1 MSQEETETTAAEEK
15 TQFRFR
21 YVLVAILLLLF
32 ILSIASHNPA
42 DLAVLEGG
50 SAEPVRNLIGPLGA
64 KIARVLFY
72 LFGLAIY
79 PITAFLL
86 ICLGRSFIPVP
97 AKRKG
102 YIAALAMVVIGMT
115 LIMAM
120 FPRDMVEWTTKLG
133 IGHPGAP
140 ELALS
145 GGVLGAQFAAPA
157 FENVPAGLIR
167 RHIGTVGTMIVSMTV
182 LLTGLVLV
190 FFADWKSIL
199 LNNLDFRIRLK
210 KDCPEYDTED
220 DEEDSAYAPPP
231 PQYQQPPAPAPVPE
245 PEPYPE
251 PPRPQPVPQYAPPP
265 PQYQQPY
272 AQPYPPQYAP
282 PPPQYQQP
290 YAQPYPPQYAPPPPQ
305 YQQPAPQYAP
315 PPQYP
320 QPEAPRPQPA
330 QEMNQAPAPDPED
343 DGVPPFDVDP
353 VKDEK
358 KSPPGSFSNFEG
370 EPPEKPGYHPSNP
383 LPPPRITNAMN
394 GTSGASVA
402 TAHLARETAGLAPTP
417 DYALPPITLF
427 DMVKDNRSEDR
438 EHLNRTQERLQAT
451 LDSFGIAGRV
461 SDIVIGPRITR
472 FEVQL
477 DPGVKVQKVSSI
489 TNNLAME
496 MQAESVRVLAPIP
509 GRNAVGIEVPN
520 KISTV
525 VYIRSLMEGDEWR
538 KAKAGAS
545 NIPIILGRDVAGK
558 AVIANLAK
566 APHLLIAGSTG
577 SGKSVCMNTLIM
589 SLLSKFSPYDLRLIL
604 VDPKFVE
611 LAMYRPIP
619 HLITPVVNNAKQVPL
634 ALRWGVNEM
643 ERRYQILAAVKAKNL
658 EAFNNR
664 PHKAEPD
671 LDEHGNVI
679 PDKLP
684 LLVIIID
691 ELADIMMSEAKSEVE
706 TSICRIA
713 QKGRAAGIHLIIATQ
728 TPRKDIITGVIKANL
743 PTKIAFRVTSRID
756 SHVILDTTGAEHLL
770 GNGDMLFL
778 APGGEGMERVQ
789 GTLVSDPEI
798 QRVVDFVSAQVPQN
812 FNGEV
817 VTEPE
822 IVEGEEDEG
831 KGKKKKYRPQF
842 DDEDDSVTAAPV
854 SSGPPSEAFKT
865 MAAKYLKPG
874 DSELMQ
880 RALEI
885 IVNEKKAST
894 SYLQRRLSIGY
905 NNAAT
910 LMDQL
915 EERGVVSAPLPG
927 GQKRD
932 ILILGELIETNKI

>member
-15 TQFRFR
+15 PQFRFR

-50 SAEPVRNLIGPLGA
+50 STEPVRNLIGPLGA

-79 PITAFLL
+79 PITVFLL

-120 FPRDMVEWTTKLG
+120 FPRDMIEWTTKLG

-182 LLTGLVLV
+182 LLTGIVLV
-190 FFADWKSIL
+190 FLADWKSIL
-199 LNNLDFRIRLK
+199 LSNLDFRIRLK
-210 KDCPEYDTED
+210 KDRPEYDTEE

-231 PQYQQPPAPAPVPE
+231 PQYQQP
-245 PEPYPE
+245 E
-251 PPRPQPVPQYAPPP
+251 PPRPQMVP
-265 PQYQQPY
+265 
-272 AQPYPPQYAP
+272 
-282 PPPQYQQP
+282 
-290 YAQPYPPQYAPPPPQ
+290 
-305 YQQPAPQYAP
+305 
-315 PPQYP
+315 
-320 QPEAPRPQPA
+320 ET
-330 QEMNQAPAPDPED
+330 NQAPVPSASAPAEED
-343 DGVPPFDVDP
+343 DGVPPFDVEP

-370 EPPEKPGYHPSNP
+370 EPPEKPGYHPETP

-394 GTSGASVA
+394 GTSGASAA
-402 TAHLARETAGLAPTP
+402 TAHLVRETAGLAPTP

-477 DPGVKVQKVSSI
+477 DPGVKVEKVSSI

-520 KISTV
+520 KVSTV

-643 ERRYQILAAVKAKNL
+643 ERRYQILASVKAKNL

-743 PTKIAFRVTSRID
+743 PTKIAFRVTSGID
-756 SHVILDTTGAEHLL
+756 SRVILDTAGAERLL

-812 FNGEV
+812 FNGDV
-817 VTEPE
+817 VAEPE

-854 SSGPPSEAFKT
+854 SSGPLSEAFKT

-874 DSELMQ
+874 DGELMQ

-915 EERGVVSAPLPG
+915 EERGIVSAPLPG
-927 GQKRD
+927 GQKRE
-932 ILILGELIETNKI
+932 ILILDELIETNKI

>member
-15 TQFRFR
+15 PQFRFR

-50 SAEPVRNLIGPLGA
+50 STEPVRNLIGPLGA

-79 PITAFLL
+79 PITVFLL

-120 FPRDMVEWTTKLG
+120 FPRDMIEWTTKLG

-182 LLTGLVLV
+182 LLTGIVLV
-190 FFADWKSIL
+190 FLADWKSIL
-199 LNNLDFRIRLK
+199 LSNLDFRIRLK
-210 KDCPEYDTED
+210 KDRPEYDTEE

-231 PQYQQPPAPAPVPE
+231 PQYQQP
-245 PEPYPE
+245 E
-251 PPRPQPVPQYAPPP
+251 PPRPQMVP
-265 PQYQQPY
+265 
-272 AQPYPPQYAP
+272 
-282 PPPQYQQP
+282 
-290 YAQPYPPQYAPPPPQ
+290 
-305 YQQPAPQYAP
+305 
-315 PPQYP
+315 
-320 QPEAPRPQPA
+320 ET
-330 QEMNQAPAPDPED
+330 NQAPVPSASAPAEED
-343 DGVPPFDVDP
+343 DGVPPFDVEP

-370 EPPEKPGYHPSNP
+370 EPPEKPGYHPETP

-394 GTSGASVA
+394 GTSGASAA

-477 DPGVKVQKVSSI
+477 DPGVKVEKVSSI

-520 KISTV
+520 KVSTV

-643 ERRYQILAAVKAKNL
+643 ERRYQILASVKAKNL

-743 PTKIAFRVTSRID
+743 PTKIAFRVTSGID
-756 SHVILDTTGAEHLL
+756 SRVILDTAGAERLL

-812 FNGEV
+812 FNGDV
-817 VTEPE
+817 VAEPE

-874 DSELMQ
+874 DGELMQ

-915 EERGVVSAPLPG
+915 EERGIVSAPLPG
-927 GQKRD
+927 GQKRE
-932 ILILGELIETNKI
+932 ILILDELIETNKI

>member
-50 SAEPVRNLIGPLGA
+50 SSEPVRNLIGPLGA

-79 PITAFLL
+79 PIAAFLM
-86 ICLGRSFIPVP
+86 ICLVRSFIPVP

-102 YIAALAMVVIGMT
+102 YIAALAMAVIGMT

-120 FPRDMVEWTTKLG
+120 FPHDMNEWTAKLG
-133 IGHPGAP
+133 LGHPGTP

-145 GGVLGAQFAAPA
+145 GGVIGAQFAAPA

-167 RHIGTVGTMIVSMTV
+167 RHIGTVGTMIVSMTL
-182 LLTGLVLV
+182 LLTGIVLV
-190 FFADWKSIL
+190 FLADWKTIL

-210 KDCPEYDTED
+210 KDRPEYDTEE
-220 DEEDSAYAPPP
+220 DEEDSAYALPP
-231 PQYQQPPAPAPVPE
+231 PQHPQPPAPAPVPE
-245 PEPYPE
+245 PEL
-251 PPRPQPVPQYAPPP
+251 QPAAQYAPPP

-282 PPPQYQQP
+282 PPPQYQQS
-290 YAQPYPPQYAPPPPQ
+290 YAQPPQSVQENGHVQVPPPAVSVPS
-305 YQQPAPQYAP
+305 
-315 PPQYP
+315 
-320 QPEAPRPQPA
+320 E
-330 QEMNQAPAPDPED
+330 ED
-343 DGVPPFDVDP
+343 DGVPPFDVEP
-353 VKDEK
+353 ATDEK
-358 KSPPGSFSNFEG
+358 KSPPGTFSNFEG
-370 EPPEKPGYHPSNP
+370 EPPEKPGYHPGNP

-394 GTSGASVA
+394 GTAGASAA

-477 DPGVKVQKVSSI
+477 DPGVKVEKVSSI

-520 KISTV
+520 KVSTV

-643 ERRYQILAAVKAKNL
+643 ERRYQILASVKAKNL

-664 PHKAEPD
+664 PRKPEPD
-671 LDEHGNVI
+671 LDEHGNLI

-743 PTKIAFRVTSRID
+743 PTKIAFRVTSGID
-756 SHVILDTTGAEHLL
+756 SRVILDTVGAERLL

-817 VTEPE
+817 VAEPE

-831 KGKKKKYRPQF
+831 KAKKKKYRPQF

-854 SSGPPSEAFKT
+854 SSGPPSEAFKA

-874 DSELMQ
+874 DGELMQ

-905 NNAAT
+905 NSAAT
-910 LMDQL
+910 LIDQL

-927 GQKRD
+927 GQKRE
-932 ILILGELIETNKI
+932 ILILDQLIETNRI

>member
-50 SAEPVRNLIGPLGA
+50 SSEPVRNLIGPLGA

-79 PITAFLL
+79 PIAAFLM
-86 ICLGRSFIPVP
+86 ICLVRSFIPVP

-102 YIAALAMVVIGMT
+102 YIAALAMAVIGMT

-120 FPRDMVEWTTKLG
+120 FPHDMNEWTAKLG
-133 IGHPGAP
+133 LGHPGTP

-145 GGVLGAQFAAPA
+145 GGVIGAQFAAPA

-167 RHIGTVGTMIVSMTV
+167 RHIGTVGTMIVSMTL
-182 LLTGLVLV
+182 LLTGIVLV
-190 FFADWKSIL
+190 FLADWKTIL

-210 KDCPEYDTED
+210 KDRPEYDTEE

-231 PQYQQPPAPAPVPE
+231 PQHPQPPAPAPVPE
-245 PEPYPE
+245 PEL
-251 PPRPQPVPQYAPPP
+251 QPAAQYAPPP

-282 PPPQYQQP
+282 PPPQYQQS
-290 YAQPYPPQYAPPPPQ
+290 YAQPPQSVQENGHVQVPPPAVSVPS
-305 YQQPAPQYAP
+305 
-315 PPQYP
+315 
-320 QPEAPRPQPA
+320 E
-330 QEMNQAPAPDPED
+330 ED
-343 DGVPPFDVDP
+343 DGVPPFDVEP
-353 VKDEK
+353 ATDEK
-358 KSPPGSFSNFEG
+358 KSPPGTFSNFEG
-370 EPPEKPGYHPSNP
+370 EPPEKPGYHPGNP

-394 GTSGASVA
+394 GTAGASAA

-477 DPGVKVQKVSSI
+477 DPGVKVEKVSSI

-520 KISTV
+520 KVSTV

-643 ERRYQILAAVKAKNL
+643 ERRYQILASVKAKNL

-664 PHKAEPD
+664 PRKPEPD
-671 LDEHGNVI
+671 LDEHGNLS

-743 PTKIAFRVTSRID
+743 PTKIAFRVTSGID
-756 SHVILDTTGAEHLL
+756 SRVILDTVGAERLL

-817 VTEPE
+817 VAEPE

-831 KGKKKKYRPQF
+831 KAKKKKYRPQF

-854 SSGPPSEAFKT
+854 SSGPPSEAFKA

-874 DSELMQ
+874 DGELMQ

-905 NNAAT
+905 NSAAT
-910 LMDQL
+910 LIDQL

-927 GQKRD
+927 GQKRE
-932 ILILGELIETNKI
+932 ILILDQLIETNRI

>member
-50 SAEPVRNLIGPLGA
+50 SSEPVRNLIGPLGA

-79 PITAFLL
+79 PIAAFLM
-86 ICLGRSFIPVP
+86 ICLVRSFIPVP

-102 YIAALAMVVIGMT
+102 YIAALAMAVIGMT

-120 FPRDMVEWTTKLG
+120 FPHDMNEWTAKLG
-133 IGHPGAP
+133 LGHPGTP

-145 GGVLGAQFAAPA
+145 GGVIGAQFAAPA

-167 RHIGTVGTMIVSMTV
+167 RHIGTVGTMIVSMTL
-182 LLTGLVLV
+182 LLTGIVLV
-190 FFADWKSIL
+190 FLADWKTIL

-210 KDCPEYDTED
+210 KDRPEYDTEE

-231 PQYQQPPAPAPVPE
+231 PQHPQPPAPAPVPE
-245 PEPYPE
+245 PELQPE
-251 PPRPQPVPQYAPPP
+251 PPCPHPAAQYAPPP

-282 PPPQYQQP
+282 PPPQYQQS
-290 YAQPYPPQYAPPPPQ
+290 YAQPPQSVQENGHVQVPPPAVSVPS
-305 YQQPAPQYAP
+305 
-315 PPQYP
+315 
-320 QPEAPRPQPA
+320 E
-330 QEMNQAPAPDPED
+330 ED
-343 DGVPPFDVDP
+343 DGVPPFDVEP
-353 VKDEK
+353 ATDEK
-358 KSPPGSFSNFEG
+358 KSPPGTFSNFEG
-370 EPPEKPGYHPSNP
+370 EPPEKPGYHPGNP

-394 GTSGASVA
+394 GTAGASAA

-477 DPGVKVQKVSSI
+477 DPGVKVEKVSSI

-520 KISTV
+520 KVSTV

-643 ERRYQILAAVKAKNL
+643 ERRYQILASVKAKNL

-664 PHKAEPD
+664 PRKPEPD
-671 LDEHGNVI
+671 LDEHGNLI

-743 PTKIAFRVTSRID
+743 PTKIAFRVTSGID
-756 SHVILDTTGAEHLL
+756 SRVILDTVGAERLL

-817 VTEPE
+817 VAEPE

-831 KGKKKKYRPQF
+831 KAKKKKYRPQF

-854 SSGPPSEAFKT
+854 SSGPPSEAFKA

-874 DSELMQ
+874 DGELMQ

-905 NNAAT
+905 NSAAT
-910 LMDQL
+910 LIDQL

-927 GQKRD
+927 GQKRE
-932 ILILGELIETNKI
+932 ILILDQLIETNRI

>member
-50 SAEPVRNLIGPLGA
+50 SSEPVRNLIGPLGA

-79 PITAFLL
+79 PIAAFLM
-86 ICLGRSFIPVP
+86 ICLVRSFIPVP

-102 YIAALAMVVIGMT
+102 YIAALAMAVIGMT

-120 FPRDMVEWTTKLG
+120 FPHDMNEWTAKLG
-133 IGHPGAP
+133 LGHPGTP

-145 GGVLGAQFAAPA
+145 GGVIGAQFAAPA

-167 RHIGTVGTMIVSMTV
+167 RHIGTVGTMIVSMTL
-182 LLTGLVLV
+182 LLTGIVLV
-190 FFADWKSIL
+190 FLADWKTIL

-210 KDCPEYDTED
+210 KDRPEYDTEE

-231 PQYQQPPAPAPVPE
+231 PQHPQPPAPAPVPE
-245 PEPYPE
+245 PEL
-251 PPRPQPVPQYAPPP
+251 QPAAQYAPPP

-305 YQQPAPQYAP
+305 YQQSYAQPPQSVQENGHVQVP
-315 PPQYP
+315 PPAVSVP
-320 QPEAPRPQPA
+320 SE
-330 QEMNQAPAPDPED
+330 ED
-343 DGVPPFDVDP
+343 DGVPPFDVEP
-353 VKDEK
+353 ATDEK
-358 KSPPGSFSNFEG
+358 KSPPGTFSNFEG
-370 EPPEKPGYHPSNP
+370 EPPEKPGYHPGNP

-394 GTSGASVA
+394 GTAGASAA

-477 DPGVKVQKVSSI
+477 DPGVKVEKVSSI

-520 KISTV
+520 KVSTV

-643 ERRYQILAAVKAKNL
+643 ERRYQILASVKAKNL

-664 PHKAEPD
+664 PRKPEPD
-671 LDEHGNVI
+671 LDEHGNLI

-743 PTKIAFRVTSRID
+743 PTKIAFRVTSGID
-756 SHVILDTTGAEHLL
+756 SRVILDTVGAERLL

-817 VTEPE
+817 VAEPE

-831 KGKKKKYRPQF
+831 KTKKKKYRPQF

-854 SSGPPSEAFKT
+854 SSGPPSEAFKA

-874 DSELMQ
+874 DGELMQ

-905 NNAAT
+905 NSAAT
-910 LMDQL
+910 LIDQL

-927 GQKRD
+927 GQKRE
-932 ILILGELIETNKI
+932 ILILDQLIETNRI

>member
-50 SAEPVRNLIGPLGA
+50 SSEPVRNLIGPLGA

-79 PITAFLL
+79 PIAAFLM
-86 ICLGRSFIPVP
+86 ICLVRSFIPVP

-102 YIAALAMVVIGMT
+102 YIAALAMAVIGMT

-120 FPRDMVEWTTKLG
+120 FPHDMNEWTAKLG
-133 IGHPGAP
+133 LGHPGTP

-145 GGVLGAQFAAPA
+145 GGVIGAQFAAPA

-167 RHIGTVGTMIVSMTV
+167 RHIGTVGTMIVSMTL
-182 LLTGLVLV
+182 LLTGIVLV
-190 FFADWKSIL
+190 FLADWKTIL

-210 KDCPEYDTED
+210 KDRPEYDTEE

-231 PQYQQPPAPAPVPE
+231 PQHPLPPAPAPVPE
-245 PEPYPE
+245 PELQPE
-251 PPRPQPVPQYAPPP
+251 PPRPQPAAQYAPPP

-282 PPPQYQQP
+282 PPPQYQQS
-290 YAQPYPPQYAPPPPQ
+290 YAQPPQSVQENGHVQVPPPAVSVPS
-305 YQQPAPQYAP
+305 
-315 PPQYP
+315 
-320 QPEAPRPQPA
+320 E
-330 QEMNQAPAPDPED
+330 ED
-343 DGVPPFDVDP
+343 DGVPPFDVEP
-353 VKDEK
+353 ATDEK
-358 KSPPGSFSNFEG
+358 KSPPGTFSNFEG
-370 EPPEKPGYHPSNP
+370 EPPEKPGYHPGNP

-394 GTSGASVA
+394 GTAGASAA

-477 DPGVKVQKVSSI
+477 DPGVKVEKVSSI

-520 KISTV
+520 KVSTV

-643 ERRYQILAAVKAKNL
+643 ERRYQILASVKAKNL

-664 PHKAEPD
+664 PRKPEPD
-671 LDEHGNVI
+671 LDEHGNLI

-743 PTKIAFRVTSRID
+743 PTKIAFRVTSGID
-756 SHVILDTTGAEHLL
+756 SRVILDTVGAERLL

-817 VTEPE
+817 VAEPE

-831 KGKKKKYRPQF
+831 KAKKKKYRPQF

-854 SSGPPSEAFKT
+854 SSGPPSEAFKA

-874 DSELMQ
+874 DGELMQ

-905 NNAAT
+905 NSAAT
-910 LMDQL
+910 LIDQL

-927 GQKRD
+927 GQKRE
-932 ILILGELIETNKI
+932 ILILDQLIETNRI

>member
-50 SAEPVRNLIGPLGA
+50 SSEPVRNLIGPLGA

-79 PITAFLL
+79 PIAAFLM
-86 ICLGRSFIPVP
+86 ICLVRSFIPVP

-102 YIAALAMVVIGMT
+102 YIAALAMAVIGMT

-120 FPRDMVEWTTKLG
+120 FPHDMNEWTAKLG
-133 IGHPGAP
+133 LGHPGTP

-145 GGVLGAQFAAPA
+145 GGVIGAQFAAPA

-167 RHIGTVGTMIVSMTV
+167 RHIGTVGTMIVSMTL
-182 LLTGLVLV
+182 LLTGIVLV
-190 FFADWKSIL
+190 FLADWKTIL

-210 KDCPEYDTED
+210 KDRPEYDTEE

-231 PQYQQPPAPAPVPE
+231 PQHPQPQPPAPAPVPE
-245 PEPYPE
+245 PELQPE
-251 PPRPQPVPQYAPPP
+251 PPRPQPAAQYAPPP

-282 PPPQYQQP
+282 PPPQYQQS
-290 YAQPYPPQYAPPPPQ
+290 YAQPPQSVQENGHVQVPPPAVSVPS
-305 YQQPAPQYAP
+305 
-315 PPQYP
+315 
-320 QPEAPRPQPA
+320 E
-330 QEMNQAPAPDPED
+330 ED
-343 DGVPPFDVDP
+343 DGVPPFDVEP
-353 VKDEK
+353 ATDEK
-358 KSPPGSFSNFEG
+358 KSPPGTFSNFEG
-370 EPPEKPGYHPSNP
+370 EPPEKPGYHPGNP

-394 GTSGASVA
+394 GTAGASAA

-477 DPGVKVQKVSSI
+477 DPGVKVEKVSSI

-520 KISTV
+520 KVSTV

-643 ERRYQILAAVKAKNL
+643 ERRYQILASVKAKNL

-664 PHKAEPD
+664 PRKPEPD
-671 LDEHGNVI
+671 LDEHGNLI

-743 PTKIAFRVTSRID
+743 PTKIAFRVTSGID
-756 SHVILDTTGAEHLL
+756 SRVILDTVGAERLL

-817 VTEPE
+817 VAEPE

-831 KGKKKKYRPQF
+831 KAKKKKYRPQF

-854 SSGPPSEAFKT
+854 SSGPPSEAFNA

-874 DSELMQ
+874 DGELMQ

-905 NNAAT
+905 NSAAT
-910 LMDQL
+910 LIDQL

-927 GQKRD
+927 GQKRE
-932 ILILGELIETNKI
+932 ILILDQLIETNRI

>member
-50 SAEPVRNLIGPLGA
+50 SSEPVRNLIGPLGA

-79 PITAFLL
+79 PIAAFLM
-86 ICLGRSFIPVP
+86 ICLVRSFIPVP

-102 YIAALAMVVIGMT
+102 YIAALAMAVIGMT

-120 FPRDMVEWTTKLG
+120 FPHDMNEWTAKLG
-133 IGHPGAP
+133 LGHPGTP

-145 GGVLGAQFAAPA
+145 GGVIGAQFAAPA

-167 RHIGTVGTMIVSMTV
+167 RHIGTVGTMIVSMTL
-182 LLTGLVLV
+182 LLTGIVLV
-190 FFADWKSIL
+190 FLADWKTIL

-210 KDCPEYDTED
+210 KDRPEYDTEE

-231 PQYQQPPAPAPVPE
+231 PQHPQPPAPAPVPE
-245 PEPYPE
+245 PEL
-251 PPRPQPVPQYAPPP
+251 QPAAQYAPPP

-282 PPPQYQQP
+282 PPPQYQQS
-290 YAQPYPPQYAPPPPQ
+290 YAQPPQSVQENGHVQVPPPAVSVPS
-305 YQQPAPQYAP
+305 
-315 PPQYP
+315 
-320 QPEAPRPQPA
+320 E
-330 QEMNQAPAPDPED
+330 ED
-343 DGVPPFDVDP
+343 DGVPPFDVEP
-353 VKDEK
+353 ATDEK
-358 KSPPGSFSNFEG
+358 KSPPGTFSNFEG
-370 EPPEKPGYHPSNP
+370 EPPEKPGYHPGNP

-394 GTSGASVA
+394 GTAGASAA

-477 DPGVKVQKVSSI
+477 DPGVKVEKVSSI

-520 KISTV
+520 KVSTV

-643 ERRYQILAAVKAKNL
+643 ERRYQILASVKAKNL

-664 PHKAEPD
+664 PRKPEPD
-671 LDEHGNVI
+671 LDEHGNLI

-743 PTKIAFRVTSRID
+743 PTKIAFRVTSGID
-756 SHVILDTTGAEHLL
+756 SRVILDTVGAERLL

-817 VTEPE
+817 VAEPE

-831 KGKKKKYRPQF
+831 KTKKKKYRPQF

-854 SSGPPSEAFKT
+854 SSGPPSEAFKA

-874 DSELMQ
+874 DGELMQ

-905 NNAAT
+905 NSAAT
-910 LMDQL
+910 LIDQL

-927 GQKRD
+927 GQKRE
-932 ILILGELIETNKI
+932 ILILDQLIETNRI

>member
-15 TQFRFR
+15 PQFRFR

-50 SAEPVRNLIGPLGA
+50 STDPVRNLIGPLGA

-79 PITAFLL
+79 PITVFLL

-120 FPRDMVEWTTKLG
+120 FPRDMIEWTTKLG

-182 LLTGLVLV
+182 LLTGIVLV
-190 FFADWKSIL
+190 FLADWKSIL
-199 LNNLDFRIRLK
+199 LSNLDFRIRLK
-210 KDCPEYDTED
+210 KDRPEYDTEE

-231 PQYQQPPAPAPVPE
+231 PQYPQ
-245 PEPYPE
+245 PE
-251 PPRPQPVPQYAPPP
+251 PPRPQMVP
-265 PQYQQPY
+265 
-272 AQPYPPQYAP
+272 
-282 PPPQYQQP
+282 
-290 YAQPYPPQYAPPPPQ
+290 
-305 YQQPAPQYAP
+305 
-315 PPQYP
+315 
-320 QPEAPRPQPA
+320 ET
-330 QEMNQAPAPDPED
+330 NQAPVPSASAPAEED
-343 DGVPPFDVDP
+343 DGVPPFDVEP

-370 EPPEKPGYHPSNP
+370 EPPEKPGYHPETP

-394 GTSGASVA
+394 GTSGASAA

-477 DPGVKVQKVSSI
+477 DPGVKVEKVSSI

-520 KISTV
+520 KVSTV

-643 ERRYQILAAVKAKNL
+643 ERRYQILASVKAKNL

-743 PTKIAFRVTSRID
+743 PTKIAFRVTSGID
-756 SHVILDTTGAEHLL
+756 SRVILDTAGAERLL

-812 FNGEV
+812 FNGDV
-817 VTEPE
+817 VAEPE

-874 DSELMQ
+874 DGELMQ

-915 EERGVVSAPLPG
+915 EERGIVSAPLPG
-927 GQKRD
+927 GQKRE
-932 ILILGELIETNKI
+932 ILILDELIETNKI

>member
-50 SAEPVRNLIGPLGA
+50 SSEPVRNLIGPLGA

-79 PITAFLL
+79 PIAAFLM
-86 ICLGRSFIPVP
+86 ICLVRSFIPVP

-102 YIAALAMVVIGMT
+102 YIAALAMAVIGMT

-120 FPRDMVEWTTKLG
+120 FPHDMNEWTAKLG
-133 IGHPGAP
+133 LGHPGTP

-145 GGVLGAQFAAPA
+145 GGVIGAQFAAPA

-167 RHIGTVGTMIVSMTV
+167 RHIGTVGTMIVSMTL
-182 LLTGLVLV
+182 LLTGIVLV
-190 FFADWKSIL
+190 FLADWKTIL

-210 KDCPEYDTED
+210 KDRPEYDTEE

-231 PQYQQPPAPAPVPE
+231 PQHPQPPAPAPVPE
-245 PEPYPE
+245 PEL
-251 PPRPQPVPQYAPPP
+251 QPAAQYAPPP

-305 YQQPAPQYAP
+305 YLQSYAQPPQSVQENGHVQVP
-315 PPQYP
+315 PPAVSVP
-320 QPEAPRPQPA
+320 SE
-330 QEMNQAPAPDPED
+330 ED
-343 DGVPPFDVDP
+343 DGVPPFDVEP
-353 VKDEK
+353 ATDEK
-358 KSPPGSFSNFEG
+358 KSPPGTFSNFEG
-370 EPPEKPGYHPSNP
+370 EPPEKPGYHPGNP

-394 GTSGASVA
+394 GTAGASAA

-438 EHLNRTQERLQAT
+438 EHMNRTQERLQAT

-477 DPGVKVQKVSSI
+477 DPGVKVEKVSSI

-520 KISTV
+520 KVSTV

-643 ERRYQILAAVKAKNL
+643 ERRYQILASVKAKNL

-664 PHKAEPD
+664 PRKPEPD
-671 LDEHGNVI
+671 LDEHGNLI

-743 PTKIAFRVTSRID
+743 PTKIAFRVTSGID
-756 SHVILDTTGAEHLL
+756 SRVILDTVGAERLL

-817 VTEPE
+817 VAEPE

-831 KGKKKKYRPQF
+831 KAKKKKYRPQF

-874 DSELMQ
+874 DGELMQ

-905 NNAAT
+905 NSAAT
-910 LMDQL
+910 LIDQL

-927 GQKRD
+927 GQKRE
-932 ILILGELIETNKI
+932 ILILDQLIETNRI

>member
-50 SAEPVRNLIGPLGA
+50 SSEPVRNLIGPLGA

-79 PITAFLL
+79 PIAAFLM
-86 ICLGRSFIPVP
+86 ICLVRSFIPVP

-102 YIAALAMVVIGMT
+102 YIAALAMAVIGMT

-120 FPRDMVEWTTKLG
+120 FPHDMNEWTAKLG
-133 IGHPGAP
+133 LGHPGTP

-145 GGVLGAQFAAPA
+145 GGVIGAQFAAPA

-167 RHIGTVGTMIVSMTV
+167 RHIGTVGTMIVSMTL
-182 LLTGLVLV
+182 LLTGIVLV
-190 FFADWKSIL
+190 FLADWKTIL

-210 KDCPEYDTED
+210 KDRPEYDTEE

-231 PQYQQPPAPAPVPE
+231 PQHPQPPAPAPVPE
-245 PEPYPE
+245 PELQPE
-251 PPRPQPVPQYAPPP
+251 PPRPQPAAQYAPPP

-272 AQPYPPQYAP
+272 AQPEPPQYAP
-282 PPPQYQQP
+282 PPPQYQQS
-290 YAQPYPPQYAPPPPQ
+290 YAQPPQSVQENGHVQVPPPAVSVPS
-305 YQQPAPQYAP
+305 
-315 PPQYP
+315 
-320 QPEAPRPQPA
+320 E
-330 QEMNQAPAPDPED
+330 ED
-343 DGVPPFDVDP
+343 DGVPPFDVEP
-353 VKDEK
+353 ATDEK
-358 KSPPGSFSNFEG
+358 KSPPGTFSNFEG
-370 EPPEKPGYHPSNP
+370 EPPEKPGYHPGNP

-394 GTSGASVA
+394 GTAGASAA

-477 DPGVKVQKVSSI
+477 DPGVKVEKVSSI

-520 KISTV
+520 KVSTV

-643 ERRYQILAAVKAKNL
+643 ERRYQILASVKAKNL

-664 PHKAEPD
+664 PRKPEPD
-671 LDEHGNVI
+671 LDEHGNLI

-743 PTKIAFRVTSRID
+743 PTKIAFRVTSGID
-756 SHVILDTTGAEHLL
+756 SRVILDTVGAERLL

-817 VTEPE
+817 VAEPE

-831 KGKKKKYRPQF
+831 KAKKKKYRPQF

-854 SSGPPSEAFKT
+854 SSGPPSEAFKA

-874 DSELMQ
+874 DGELMQ

-905 NNAAT
+905 NSAAT
-910 LMDQL
+910 LIDQL

-927 GQKRD
+927 GQKRE
-932 ILILGELIETNKI
+932 ILILDQLIETNRI

>member
-15 TQFRFR
+15 PQFRFR

-50 SAEPVRNLIGPLGA
+50 STEPVRNLIGPLGA

-79 PITAFLL
+79 PITVFLL

-120 FPRDMVEWTTKLG
+120 FPRDMIEWTTKLG

-182 LLTGLVLV
+182 LLTGIVLV
-190 FFADWKSIL
+190 FLADWKSIL
-199 LNNLDFRIRLK
+199 LSNLDFRIRLK
-210 KDCPEYDTED
+210 KDRPEYDTEE

-231 PQYQQPPAPAPVPE
+231 PQYQQP
-245 PEPYPE
+245 E
-251 PPRPQPVPQYAPPP
+251 PPRPQMVP
-265 PQYQQPY
+265 
-272 AQPYPPQYAP
+272 
-282 PPPQYQQP
+282 
-290 YAQPYPPQYAPPPPQ
+290 
-305 YQQPAPQYAP
+305 
-315 PPQYP
+315 
-320 QPEAPRPQPA
+320 ET
-330 QEMNQAPAPDPED
+330 NQAPVPSASAPAEED
-343 DGVPPFDVDP
+343 DGVPPFDVEP
-353 VKDEK
+353 VKNEK

-370 EPPEKPGYHPSNP
+370 EPPEKPGYHPETP

-394 GTSGASVA
+394 GTSGASAA

-477 DPGVKVQKVSSI
+477 DPGVKVEKVSSI

-520 KISTV
+520 KVSTV

-643 ERRYQILAAVKAKNL
+643 ERRYQILASVKAKNL

-743 PTKIAFRVTSRID
+743 PTKIAFRVTSGID
-756 SHVILDTTGAEHLL
+756 SRVILDTAGAERLL

-812 FNGEV
+812 FNGDV
-817 VTEPE
+817 VAEPE

-874 DSELMQ
+874 DGELMQ

-915 EERGVVSAPLPG
+915 EERGIVSAPLPG
-927 GQKRD
+927 GQKRE
-932 ILILGELIETNKI
+932 ILILDELIETNKI

>member
-50 SAEPVRNLIGPLGA
+50 SSEPVRNLIGPLGA

-79 PITAFLL
+79 PIAAFLM
-86 ICLGRSFIPVP
+86 ICLVRSFIPVP

-102 YIAALAMVVIGMT
+102 YIAALAMAVIGMT

-120 FPRDMVEWTTKLG
+120 FPHDMNEWTAKLG
-133 IGHPGAP
+133 LGHPGTP

-145 GGVLGAQFAAPA
+145 GGVIGAQFAAPA

-167 RHIGTVGTMIVSMTV
+167 RHIGTVGTMIVSMTL
-182 LLTGLVLV
+182 LLTGIVLV
-190 FFADWKSIL
+190 FLADWKTIL

-210 KDCPEYDTED
+210 KDRPEYDTEE

-231 PQYQQPPAPAPVPE
+231 PQHPQPPAPAPAPE
-245 PEPYPE
+245 PELQPE
-251 PPRPQPVPQYAPPP
+251 PPRPQPAAQYAPPP

-282 PPPQYQQP
+282 PPPQYQQS
-290 YAQPYPPQYAPPPPQ
+290 YAQPPQSVQENGHVQVPPPAVSVPS
-305 YQQPAPQYAP
+305 
-315 PPQYP
+315 
-320 QPEAPRPQPA
+320 E
-330 QEMNQAPAPDPED
+330 ED
-343 DGVPPFDVDP
+343 DGVPPFDVEP
-353 VKDEK
+353 ATDEK
-358 KSPPGSFSNFEG
+358 KSPPGTFSNFEG
-370 EPPEKPGYHPSNP
+370 EPPEKPGYHPGNP

-394 GTSGASVA
+394 GTAGASAA

-477 DPGVKVQKVSSI
+477 DPGVKVEKVSSI

-520 KISTV
+520 KVSTV

-643 ERRYQILAAVKAKNL
+643 ERRYQILASVKAKNL

-664 PHKAEPD
+664 PRKPEPD
-671 LDEHGNVI
+671 LDEHGNLI

-743 PTKIAFRVTSRID
+743 PTKIAFRVTSGID
-756 SHVILDTTGAEHLL
+756 SRVILDTVGAERLL

-817 VTEPE
+817 VAEPE

-831 KGKKKKYRPQF
+831 KAKKKKYRPQF

-854 SSGPPSEAFKT
+854 SSGPPSEAFKA

-874 DSELMQ
+874 DGELMQ

-905 NNAAT
+905 NSAAT
-910 LMDQL
+910 LIDQL

-927 GQKRD
+927 GQKRE
-932 ILILGELIETNKI
+932 ILILDQLIETNRI

>member
-50 SAEPVRNLIGPLGA
+50 SSEPVRNLIGPLGA

-79 PITAFLL
+79 PIAAFLM
-86 ICLGRSFIPVP
+86 ICLVRSFIPVP

-102 YIAALAMVVIGMT
+102 YIAALAMAVIGMT

-120 FPRDMVEWTTKLG
+120 FPHDMNEWTAKLG
-133 IGHPGAP
+133 LGHPGTP

-145 GGVLGAQFAAPA
+145 GGVIGAQFAAPA

-167 RHIGTVGTMIVSMTV
+167 RHIGTVGTMIVSMTL
-182 LLTGLVLV
+182 LLTGIVLV
-190 FFADWKSIL
+190 FLADWKTIL

-210 KDCPEYDTED
+210 KDRPEYDTEE
-220 DEEDSAYAPPP
+220 DEEDSA
-231 PQYQQPPAPAPVPE
+231 
-245 PEPYPE
+245 
-251 PPRPQPVPQYAPPP
+251 YAPPP

-290 YAQPYPPQYAPPPPQ
+290 YAQPPQSVQENGHVQVPPPAVSVPS
-305 YQQPAPQYAP
+305 
-315 PPQYP
+315 
-320 QPEAPRPQPA
+320 E
-330 QEMNQAPAPDPED
+330 ED
-343 DGVPPFDVDP
+343 DGLPPFDVEP
-353 VKDEK
+353 ATDEK
-358 KSPPGSFSNFEG
+358 KSPPGTFSNFEG
-370 EPPEKPGYHPSNP
+370 EPPEKPGYHPGNP

-394 GTSGASVA
+394 GTAGASAA

-477 DPGVKVQKVSSI
+477 DPGVKVEKVSSI

-520 KISTV
+520 KVSTV

-643 ERRYQILAAVKAKNL
+643 ERRYQILASVKAKNL

-664 PHKAEPD
+664 PRKPEPD
-671 LDEHGNVI
+671 LDEHGNLI

-743 PTKIAFRVTSRID
+743 PTKIAFRVTSGID
-756 SHVILDTTGAEHLL
+756 SRVILDTVGAERLL

-817 VTEPE
+817 VAEPE

-831 KGKKKKYRPQF
+831 KAKKKKYRPQF

-854 SSGPPSEAFKT
+854 SSGPPSEAFKA

-874 DSELMQ
+874 DGELMQ

-905 NNAAT
+905 NSAAT
-910 LMDQL
+910 LIDQL

-927 GQKRD
+927 GQKRE
-932 ILILGELIETNKI
+932 ILILDQLIETNRI

>member
-50 SAEPVRNLIGPLGA
+50 SSEPVRNLIGPLGA

-79 PITAFLL
+79 PIAAFLM
-86 ICLGRSFIPVP
+86 ICLVRSFIPVP

-102 YIAALAMVVIGMT
+102 YIAALAMAVIGMT

-120 FPRDMVEWTTKLG
+120 FPHDMNEWTAKLG
-133 IGHPGAP
+133 LGHPGTP

-145 GGVLGAQFAAPA
+145 GGVIGAQFAAPA

-167 RHIGTVGTMIVSMTV
+167 RHIGTVGTMIVSMTL
-182 LLTGLVLV
+182 LLTGIVLV
-190 FFADWKSIL
+190 FLADWKTIL

-210 KDCPEYDTED
+210 KDRPEYDTEE

-231 PQYQQPPAPAPVPE
+231 PQHPQPPAPAPVPE
-245 PEPYPE
+245 PELQPE
-251 PPRPQPVPQYAPPP
+251 PPRPQPAAQYAPPP

-272 AQPYPPQYAP
+272 AQLYPPQYAP
-282 PPPQYQQP
+282 PPPQYQQS
-290 YAQPYPPQYAPPPPQ
+290 YAQPPQSVQENGHVQVPPPAVSVPS
-305 YQQPAPQYAP
+305 
-315 PPQYP
+315 
-320 QPEAPRPQPA
+320 E
-330 QEMNQAPAPDPED
+330 ED
-343 DGVPPFDVDP
+343 DGVPPFDVEP
-353 VKDEK
+353 ATDEK
-358 KSPPGSFSNFEG
+358 KSPPGTFSNFEG
-370 EPPEKPGYHPSNP
+370 EPPEKPGYHPGNP

-394 GTSGASVA
+394 GTAGASAA

-477 DPGVKVQKVSSI
+477 DPGVKVEKVSSI

-520 KISTV
+520 KVSTV

-643 ERRYQILAAVKAKNL
+643 ERRYQILASVKAKNL

-664 PHKAEPD
+664 PRKPEPD
-671 LDEHGNVI
+671 LDEHGNLI

-743 PTKIAFRVTSRID
+743 PTKIAFRVTSGID
-756 SHVILDTTGAEHLL
+756 SRVILDTVGAERLL

-817 VTEPE
+817 VAEPE

-831 KGKKKKYRPQF
+831 KTKKKKYRPQF

-854 SSGPPSEAFKT
+854 SSGPPSEAFKA

-874 DSELMQ
+874 DGELMQ

-905 NNAAT
+905 NSAAT
-910 LMDQL
+910 LIDQL

-927 GQKRD
+927 GQKRE
-932 ILILGELIETNKI
+932 ILILDQLIETNRI

>member
-50 SAEPVRNLIGPLGA
+50 SSEPVRNLIGPLGA

-79 PITAFLL
+79 PIAAFLM
-86 ICLGRSFIPVP
+86 ICLVRSFIPVP

-102 YIAALAMVVIGMT
+102 YIAALAMAVIGMT

-120 FPRDMVEWTTKLG
+120 FPHDMNEWTAKLG
-133 IGHPGAP
+133 LGHPGTP

-145 GGVLGAQFAAPA
+145 GGVIGAQFAAPA

-167 RHIGTVGTMIVSMTV
+167 RHIGTVGTMIVSMTL
-182 LLTGLVLV
+182 LLTGIVLV
-190 FFADWKSIL
+190 FLADWKTIL

-210 KDCPEYDTED
+210 KDRPEYDTEE

-231 PQYQQPPAPAPVPE
+231 PQHPQPPAPAPLPE
-245 PEPYPE
+245 PELQPE
-251 PPRPQPVPQYAPPP
+251 PPRPQPAAQYAPPP

-282 PPPQYQQP
+282 PPPQYQQS
-290 YAQPYPPQYAPPPPQ
+290 YAQPPQSVQENGHVQVPPPAVSVPS
-305 YQQPAPQYAP
+305 
-315 PPQYP
+315 
-320 QPEAPRPQPA
+320 E
-330 QEMNQAPAPDPED
+330 ED
-343 DGVPPFDVDP
+343 DGVPPFDVEP
-353 VKDEK
+353 ATDEK
-358 KSPPGSFSNFEG
+358 KSPPGTFSNFEG
-370 EPPEKPGYHPSNP
+370 EPPEKPGYHPGNP

-394 GTSGASVA
+394 GTAGASAA

-477 DPGVKVQKVSSI
+477 DPGVKVEKVSSI

-520 KISTV
+520 KVSTV

-643 ERRYQILAAVKAKNL
+643 ERRYQILASVKAKNL

-664 PHKAEPD
+664 PRKPEPD
-671 LDEHGNVI
+671 LDEHGNLI

-743 PTKIAFRVTSRID
+743 PTKIAFRVTSGID
-756 SHVILDTTGAEHLL
+756 SRVILDTVGAERLL

-817 VTEPE
+817 VAEPE

-831 KGKKKKYRPQF
+831 KAKKKKYRPQF

-854 SSGPPSEAFKT
+854 SSGPPSEAFKA

-874 DSELMQ
+874 DGELMQ

-905 NNAAT
+905 NSAAT
-910 LMDQL
+910 LIDQL

-927 GQKRD
+927 GQKRE
-932 ILILGELIETNKI
+932 ILILDQLIETNRI

>member
-50 SAEPVRNLIGPLGA
+50 SSEPVRNLIGPLGA

-79 PITAFLL
+79 PIAAFLM
-86 ICLGRSFIPVP
+86 ICLVRSFIPVP

-102 YIAALAMVVIGMT
+102 YIAALAMAVIGMT

-120 FPRDMVEWTTKLG
+120 FPHDMNEWTAKLG
-133 IGHPGAP
+133 LGHPGTP

-145 GGVLGAQFAAPA
+145 GGVIGAQFAAPA

-167 RHIGTVGTMIVSMTV
+167 RHIGTVGTMIVSMTL
-182 LLTGLVLV
+182 LLTGIVLV
-190 FFADWKSIL
+190 FLADWKTIL

-210 KDCPEYDTED
+210 KDRPEYDTEE

-231 PQYQQPPAPAPVPE
+231 PQHPLPPAPAPVPE
-245 PEPYPE
+245 PEL
-251 PPRPQPVPQYAPPP
+251 QPAAQYAPPP

-282 PPPQYQQP
+282 PPPQYLQS
-290 YAQPYPPQYAPPPPQ
+290 YAQPPQSVQENGHVQVPPPAVSVPS
-305 YQQPAPQYAP
+305 
-315 PPQYP
+315 
-320 QPEAPRPQPA
+320 E
-330 QEMNQAPAPDPED
+330 ED
-343 DGVPPFDVDP
+343 DGVPPFDVEP
-353 VKDEK
+353 ATDEK
-358 KSPPGSFSNFEG
+358 KSPPGTFSNFEG
-370 EPPEKPGYHPSNP
+370 EPPEKPGYHPGNP

-394 GTSGASVA
+394 GTAGASAA

-477 DPGVKVQKVSSI
+477 DPGVKVEKVSSI

-520 KISTV
+520 KVSTV

-643 ERRYQILAAVKAKNL
+643 ERRYQILASVKAKNL

-664 PHKAEPD
+664 PRKPEPD
-671 LDEHGNVI
+671 LDEHGNLI

-743 PTKIAFRVTSRID
+743 PTKIAFRVTSGID
-756 SHVILDTTGAEHLL
+756 SRVILDTVGAERLL

-817 VTEPE
+817 VAEPE

-831 KGKKKKYRPQF
+831 KTKKKKYRPQF

-854 SSGPPSEAFKT
+854 SSGPPSEAFKA

-874 DSELMQ
+874 DGELMQ

-905 NNAAT
+905 NSAAT
-910 LMDQL
+910 LIDQL

-927 GQKRD
+927 GQKRE
-932 ILILGELIETNKI
+932 ILILDQLIETNRI

>member
-50 SAEPVRNLIGPLGA
+50 SSEPVRNLIGPLGA

-79 PITAFLL
+79 PIAAFLM
-86 ICLGRSFIPVP
+86 ICLVRSFIPVP

-102 YIAALAMVVIGMT
+102 YIAALAMAVIGMT

-120 FPRDMVEWTTKLG
+120 FPHDMNEWTAKLG
-133 IGHPGAP
+133 LGHPGTP

-145 GGVLGAQFAAPA
+145 GGVIGAQFAAPA

-167 RHIGTVGTMIVSMTV
+167 RHIGTVGTMIVSMTL
-182 LLTGLVLV
+182 LLTGIVLV
-190 FFADWKSIL
+190 FLADWKTIL

-210 KDCPEYDTED
+210 KDRPEYDTEE

-231 PQYQQPPAPAPVPE
+231 PQHPQPPAPAPVPE
-245 PEPYPE
+245 PEL
-251 PPRPQPVPQYAPPP
+251 QPAAQYAPPP

-282 PPPQYQQP
+282 PPPQYQQS
-290 YAQPYPPQYAPPPPQ
+290 YAQPPQSVQENGHVQVPPPAVSVPS
-305 YQQPAPQYAP
+305 
-315 PPQYP
+315 
-320 QPEAPRPQPA
+320 E
-330 QEMNQAPAPDPED
+330 ED
-343 DGVPPFDVDP
+343 DGVPPFDVEP
-353 VKDEK
+353 ATDEK
-358 KSPPGSFSNFEG
+358 KSPPGTFSNFEG
-370 EPPEKPGYHPSNP
+370 EPPEKPGYHPGNP

-394 GTSGASVA
+394 GTAGASAA

-477 DPGVKVQKVSSI
+477 DPGVKVEKVSSI

-520 KISTV
+520 NVSTV

-643 ERRYQILAAVKAKNL
+643 ERRYQILASVKAKNL

-664 PHKAEPD
+664 PRKPEPD
-671 LDEHGNVI
+671 LDEHGNLI

-743 PTKIAFRVTSRID
+743 PTKIAFRVTSGID
-756 SHVILDTTGAEHLL
+756 SRVILDTVGAERLL

-817 VTEPE
+817 VAEPE

-831 KGKKKKYRPQF
+831 KAKKKKYRPQF

-854 SSGPPSEAFKT
+854 SSGPPSEAFKA

-874 DSELMQ
+874 DGELMQ

-905 NNAAT
+905 NSAAT
-910 LMDQL
+910 LIDQL

-927 GQKRD
+927 GQKRE
-932 ILILGELIETNKI
+932 ILILDQLIETNRI

>member
-1 MSQEETETTAAEEK
+1 MSQEETETTAAEKK

-50 SAEPVRNLIGPLGA
+50 SSEPVRNLIGPLGA

-79 PITAFLL
+79 PIAAFLM
-86 ICLGRSFIPVP
+86 ICLVRSFIPVP

-102 YIAALAMVVIGMT
+102 YIAALAMAVIGMT

-120 FPRDMVEWTTKLG
+120 FPHDMNEWTAKLG
-133 IGHPGAP
+133 LGHPGTP

-145 GGVLGAQFAAPA
+145 GGVIGAQFAAPA

-167 RHIGTVGTMIVSMTV
+167 RHIGTVGTMIVSMTL
-182 LLTGLVLV
+182 LLTGIVLV
-190 FFADWKSIL
+190 FLADWKTIL

-210 KDCPEYDTED
+210 KDRPEYDTEE

-231 PQYQQPPAPAPVPE
+231 PQHPQPPAPAPVPE
-245 PEPYPE
+245 PELQPE
-251 PPRPQPVPQYAPPP
+251 PPRPQSAAQYVPPP

-282 PPPQYQQP
+282 PPPQYQQS
-290 YAQPYPPQYAPPPPQ
+290 YAQPPQSVQENGHVQVPPPAVSVPS
-305 YQQPAPQYAP
+305 
-315 PPQYP
+315 
-320 QPEAPRPQPA
+320 E
-330 QEMNQAPAPDPED
+330 ED
-343 DGVPPFDVDP
+343 DGVPPFDVEP
-353 VKDEK
+353 ATDEK
-358 KSPPGSFSNFEG
+358 KSPPGTFSNFEG
-370 EPPEKPGYHPSNP
+370 EPPEKPGYHPGNP

-394 GTSGASVA
+394 GTAGASAA

-477 DPGVKVQKVSSI
+477 DPGVKVEKVSSI

-520 KISTV
+520 KVSTV

-643 ERRYQILAAVKAKNL
+643 ERRYQILASVKAKNL

-664 PHKAEPD
+664 PRKPEPD
-671 LDEHGNVI
+671 LDEHGNLI

-743 PTKIAFRVTSRID
+743 PTKIAFRVTSGID
-756 SHVILDTTGAEHLL
+756 SRVILDTVGAERLL

-817 VTEPE
+817 VAEPE

-831 KGKKKKYRPQF
+831 KAKKKKYRPQF

-854 SSGPPSEAFKT
+854 SSGPPSEAFKA

-874 DSELMQ
+874 DGELMQ

-905 NNAAT
+905 NSAAT
-910 LMDQL
+910 LIDQL

-927 GQKRD
+927 GQKRE
-932 ILILGELIETNKI
+932 ILILDQLIETNRI

>member
-1 MSQEETETTAAEEK
+1 MSQEETETIAAEEK

-50 SAEPVRNLIGPLGA
+50 SSEPVRNLIGPLGA

-79 PITAFLL
+79 PIAAFLM
-86 ICLGRSFIPVP
+86 ICLVRSFIPVP

-102 YIAALAMVVIGMT
+102 YIAALAMAVIGMT

-120 FPRDMVEWTTKLG
+120 FPHDMNEWTAKLG
-133 IGHPGAP
+133 LGHPGTP

-145 GGVLGAQFAAPA
+145 GGVIGAQFAAPA

-167 RHIGTVGTMIVSMTV
+167 RHIGTVGTMIVSMTL
-182 LLTGLVLV
+182 LLTGIVLV
-190 FFADWKSIL
+190 FLADWKTIL

-210 KDCPEYDTED
+210 KDRPEYDTEE

-231 PQYQQPPAPAPVPE
+231 PQHPQPPAPAPVPE
-245 PEPYPE
+245 PELQPE
-251 PPRPQPVPQYAPPP
+251 PPRPQPAAQYAPPP

-282 PPPQYQQP
+282 PPPQYQQS
-290 YAQPYPPQYAPPPPQ
+290 YAQPPQSVQENGHVQVPPPAVSVPS
-305 YQQPAPQYAP
+305 
-315 PPQYP
+315 
-320 QPEAPRPQPA
+320 E
-330 QEMNQAPAPDPED
+330 ED
-343 DGVPPFDVDP
+343 DGVPPFDVEP
-353 VKDEK
+353 ATDEK
-358 KSPPGSFSNFEG
+358 KSPPGTFSNFEG
-370 EPPEKPGYHPSNP
+370 EPPEKPGYHPGNP

-394 GTSGASVA
+394 GTAGASAA

-417 DYALPPITLF
+417 NYALPPITLF

-477 DPGVKVQKVSSI
+477 DPGVKVEKVSSI

-520 KISTV
+520 KVSTV

-643 ERRYQILAAVKAKNL
+643 ERRYQILASVKAKNL

-664 PHKAEPD
+664 PRKPEPD
-671 LDEHGNVI
+671 LDEHGNLI

-743 PTKIAFRVTSRID
+743 PTKIAFRVTSGID
-756 SHVILDTTGAEHLL
+756 SRVILDTVGAERLL

-817 VTEPE
+817 VAEPE

-831 KGKKKKYRPQF
+831 KAKKKKYRPQF

-854 SSGPPSEAFKT
+854 SSGPPSEAFKA

-874 DSELMQ
+874 DGELMQ

-905 NNAAT
+905 NSAAT
-910 LMDQL
+910 LIDQL

-927 GQKRD
+927 GQKRE
-932 ILILGELIETNKI
+932 ILILDQLIETNRI

>member
-50 SAEPVRNLIGPLGA
+50 SSEPVRNLIGPLGA

-79 PITAFLL
+79 PIAAFLM
-86 ICLGRSFIPVP
+86 ICLVRSFIPVP

-102 YIAALAMVVIGMT
+102 YIAALAMAVIGMT

-120 FPRDMVEWTTKLG
+120 FPHDMNEWTAKLG
-133 IGHPGAP
+133 LGHPGTP

-145 GGVLGAQFAAPA
+145 GGVIGAQFAAPA

-167 RHIGTVGTMIVSMTV
+167 RHIGTVGTMIVSMTL
-182 LLTGLVLV
+182 LLTGIVLV
-190 FFADWKSIL
+190 FLADWKTIL

-210 KDCPEYDTED
+210 KDRPEYDTEE

-231 PQYQQPPAPAPVPE
+231 PQHPQPPAPAPVPE
-245 PEPYPE
+245 PELQPE
-251 PPRPQPVPQYAPPP
+251 PPRPQPAAQYAPPP

-282 PPPQYQQP
+282 PPPQYQQS
-290 YAQPYPPQYAPPPPQ
+290 YAQPPQSVQENGHVQVPPPAVSVPS
-305 YQQPAPQYAP
+305 
-315 PPQYP
+315 
-320 QPEAPRPQPA
+320 E
-330 QEMNQAPAPDPED
+330 ED
-343 DGVPPFDVDP
+343 DGVPPFDVEP
-353 VKDEK
+353 ATDEK
-358 KSPPGSFSNFEG
+358 KSPPGTFSNFEG
-370 EPPEKPGYHPSNP
+370 EPPEKPGYHPGNP

-394 GTSGASVA
+394 GTAGASAA

-417 DYALPPITLF
+417 NYALPPITLF

-477 DPGVKVQKVSSI
+477 DPGVKVEKVSSI

-520 KISTV
+520 KVSTV

-643 ERRYQILAAVKAKNL
+643 ERRYQILASVKAKNL

-664 PHKAEPD
+664 PRKPEPD
-671 LDEHGNVI
+671 LDEHGNLI

-743 PTKIAFRVTSRID
+743 PTKIAFRVTSGID
-756 SHVILDTTGAEHLL
+756 SRVILDTVGAERLL

-817 VTEPE
+817 VAEPE

-831 KGKKKKYRPQF
+831 KTKKKKYRPQF

-854 SSGPPSEAFKT
+854 SSGPPSEAFKA

-874 DSELMQ
+874 DGELMQ

-905 NNAAT
+905 NSAAT
-910 LMDQL
+910 LIDQL

-927 GQKRD
+927 GQKRE
-932 ILILGELIETNKI
+932 ILILDQLIETNRI

>member
-50 SAEPVRNLIGPLGA
+50 SSEPVRNLIGPLGA

-79 PITAFLL
+79 PIAAFLM
-86 ICLGRSFIPVP
+86 ICLVRSFIPVP

-102 YIAALAMVVIGMT
+102 YIAALAMAVIGMT

-120 FPRDMVEWTTKLG
+120 FPHDMNEWTAKLG
-133 IGHPGAP
+133 LGHPGTP

-145 GGVLGAQFAAPA
+145 GGVIGAQFAAPA

-167 RHIGTVGTMIVSMTV
+167 RHIGTVGTMIVSMTL
-182 LLTGLVLV
+182 LLTGIVLV
-190 FFADWKSIL
+190 FLADWKTIL

-210 KDCPEYDTED
+210 KDRPEYDTEE
-220 DEEDSAYAPPP
+220 DEEDSA
-231 PQYQQPPAPAPVPE
+231 
-245 PEPYPE
+245 
-251 PPRPQPVPQYAPPP
+251 YAPPP

-282 PPPQYQQP
+282 PPPQYQQS
-290 YAQPYPPQYAPPPPQ
+290 YAQPPQSVQENGHVQVPPPAVSVPS
-305 YQQPAPQYAP
+305 
-315 PPQYP
+315 
-320 QPEAPRPQPA
+320 E
-330 QEMNQAPAPDPED
+330 ED
-343 DGVPPFDVDP
+343 DGVPPFDVEP
-353 VKDEK
+353 ATDEK
-358 KSPPGSFSNFEG
+358 KSPPGTFSNFEG
-370 EPPEKPGYHPSNP
+370 EPPEKPGYHPGNP

-394 GTSGASVA
+394 GTAGASAA

-477 DPGVKVQKVSSI
+477 DPGVKVEKVSSI

-520 KISTV
+520 KVSTV

-643 ERRYQILAAVKAKNL
+643 ERRYQILASVKAKNL

-664 PHKAEPD
+664 PRKPEPD
-671 LDEHGNVI
+671 LDEHGNLI

-743 PTKIAFRVTSRID
+743 PTKIAFRVTSGID
-756 SHVILDTTGAEHLL
+756 SRVILDTVGAERLL

-817 VTEPE
+817 VAEPE

-831 KGKKKKYRPQF
+831 KAKKKKYRPQF

-854 SSGPPSEAFKT
+854 SSGPPSEAFKA

-874 DSELMQ
+874 DGELMQ

-905 NNAAT
+905 NSAAT
-910 LMDQL
+910 LIDQL

-927 GQKRD
+927 GQKRE
-932 ILILGELIETNKI
+932 ILILDQLIETNRI

>member
-50 SAEPVRNLIGPLGA
+50 SSEPVRNLIGPLGA

-79 PITAFLL
+79 PIAAFLM
-86 ICLGRSFIPVP
+86 ICLVRSFIPVP

-102 YIAALAMVVIGMT
+102 YIAALAMAVIGMT

-120 FPRDMVEWTTKLG
+120 FPHDMNEWTAKLG
-133 IGHPGAP
+133 LGHPGTP

-145 GGVLGAQFAAPA
+145 GGVIGAQFAAPA

-167 RHIGTVGTMIVSMTV
+167 RHIGTVGTMIVSMTL
-182 LLTGLVLV
+182 LLTGIVLV
-190 FFADWKSIL
+190 FLADWKTIL

-210 KDCPEYDTED
+210 KDRPEYDTEE

-231 PQYQQPPAPAPVPE
+231 PQHPQPPAPAPVPE
-245 PEPYPE
+245 PEL
-251 PPRPQPVPQYAPPP
+251 QPAAQYAPPP

-282 PPPQYQQP
+282 PPPQYQQS
-290 YAQPYPPQYAPPPPQ
+290 YAQPPQSVQENGHVQVPPPAVSVPS
-305 YQQPAPQYAP
+305 
-315 PPQYP
+315 
-320 QPEAPRPQPA
+320 E
-330 QEMNQAPAPDPED
+330 ED
-343 DGVPPFDVDP
+343 DGVPPFDVEP
-353 VKDEK
+353 VTDEK
-358 KSPPGSFSNFEG
+358 KSPPGTFSNFEG
-370 EPPEKPGYHPSNP
+370 EPPEKPGYHPGNP

-394 GTSGASVA
+394 GTAGASAA

-477 DPGVKVQKVSSI
+477 DPGVKVEKVSSI

-520 KISTV
+520 KVSTV

-643 ERRYQILAAVKAKNL
+643 ERRYQILASVKAKNL

-664 PHKAEPD
+664 PRKPEPD
-671 LDEHGNVI
+671 LDEHGNLI

-743 PTKIAFRVTSRID
+743 PTKIAFRVTSGID
-756 SHVILDTTGAEHLL
+756 SRVILDTVGAERLL

-817 VTEPE
+817 VAEPE

-831 KGKKKKYRPQF
+831 KAKKKKYRPQF

-854 SSGPPSEAFKT
+854 SSGPPSEAFKA

-874 DSELMQ
+874 DGELMQ

-905 NNAAT
+905 NSAAT
-910 LMDQL
+910 LIDQL

-927 GQKRD
+927 GQKRE
-932 ILILGELIETNKI
+932 ILILDQLIETNRI

>member
-50 SAEPVRNLIGPLGA
+50 SSEPVRNLIGPLGA

-79 PITAFLL
+79 PIAAFLM
-86 ICLGRSFIPVP
+86 ICLVRSFIPVP

-102 YIAALAMVVIGMT
+102 YIAAPAMAVIGMT

-120 FPRDMVEWTTKLG
+120 FPHDMNEWTAKLG
-133 IGHPGAP
+133 LGHPGTP

-145 GGVLGAQFAAPA
+145 GGVIGAQFAAPA

-167 RHIGTVGTMIVSMTV
+167 RHIGTVGTMIVSMTL
-182 LLTGLVLV
+182 LLTGIVLV
-190 FFADWKSIL
+190 FLADWKTIL

-210 KDCPEYDTED
+210 KDRPEYDTEE

-231 PQYQQPPAPAPVPE
+231 PQHPQPPAPAPVPE
-245 PEPYPE
+245 PEL
-251 PPRPQPVPQYAPPP
+251 QPAAQYAPPP

-282 PPPQYQQP
+282 PPPQYQQS
-290 YAQPYPPQYAPPPPQ
+290 YAQPPQSVQENGHVQVPPPAVSVPS
-305 YQQPAPQYAP
+305 
-315 PPQYP
+315 
-320 QPEAPRPQPA
+320 E
-330 QEMNQAPAPDPED
+330 ED
-343 DGVPPFDVDP
+343 DGVPPFDVEP
-353 VKDEK
+353 VTDEK
-358 KSPPGSFSNFEG
+358 KSPPGTFSNFEG
-370 EPPEKPGYHPSNP
+370 EPPEKPGYHPGNP

-394 GTSGASVA
+394 GTAGASAA

-477 DPGVKVQKVSSI
+477 DPGVKVEKVSSI

-520 KISTV
+520 KVSTV

-643 ERRYQILAAVKAKNL
+643 ERRYQILASVKAKNL

-664 PHKAEPD
+664 PRKPEPD
-671 LDEHGNVI
+671 LDEHGNLI

-743 PTKIAFRVTSRID
+743 PTKIAFRVTSGID
-756 SHVILDTTGAEHLL
+756 SRVILDTVGAERLL

-817 VTEPE
+817 VAEPE

-831 KGKKKKYRPQF
+831 KAKKKKYRPQF

-854 SSGPPSEAFKT
+854 SSGPPSEAFKA

-874 DSELMQ
+874 DGELMQ

-905 NNAAT
+905 NSAAT
-910 LMDQL
+910 LIDQL

-927 GQKRD
+927 GQKRE
-932 ILILGELIETNKI
+932 ILILDQLIETNRI

>member
-50 SAEPVRNLIGPLGA
+50 SSEPVRNLIGPLGA

-79 PITAFLL
+79 PIAAFLM
-86 ICLGRSFIPVP
+86 ICLVRSFIPVP

-102 YIAALAMVVIGMT
+102 YIAALAMAVIGMT

-120 FPRDMVEWTTKLG
+120 FPHDMNEWTAKLG
-133 IGHPGAP
+133 LGHPGTP

-145 GGVLGAQFAAPA
+145 GGVIGAQFAAPA

-167 RHIGTVGTMIVSMTV
+167 RHIGTVGTMIVSMTL
-182 LLTGLVLV
+182 LLTGIVLV
-190 FFADWKSIL
+190 FLADWKTIL

-210 KDCPEYDTED
+210 KDRPEYDTEE

-231 PQYQQPPAPAPVPE
+231 PQHPQPPAPAPVPE
-245 PEPYPE
+245 PEL
-251 PPRPQPVPQYAPPP
+251 QPAAQYAPPP

-282 PPPQYQQP
+282 PPPQYQQS
-290 YAQPYPPQYAPPPPQ
+290 YAQPPQSVQENGHVQVPPPAVSVPS
-305 YQQPAPQYAP
+305 
-315 PPQYP
+315 
-320 QPEAPRPQPA
+320 E
-330 QEMNQAPAPDPED
+330 ED
-343 DGVPPFDVDP
+343 DGVPPFDVEP
-353 VKDEK
+353 ATDEK
-358 KSPPGSFSNFEG
+358 KSPPGTFSNFEG
-370 EPPEKPGYHPSNP
+370 EPPEKPGYHPGNP

-394 GTSGASVA
+394 GTAGASAA

-477 DPGVKVQKVSSI
+477 DPGVKVEKVSSI

-520 KISTV
+520 KVSTV

-643 ERRYQILAAVKAKNL
+643 ERRYQILASVKAKNL

-664 PHKAEPD
+664 PRKPEPD
-671 LDEHGNVI
+671 LDEHGNLI

-743 PTKIAFRVTSRID
+743 PTKIAFRVTSGID
-756 SHVILDTTGAEHLL
+756 SRVILDTVGAERLL

-817 VTEPE
+817 VAEPE

-831 KGKKKKYRPQF
+831 KAKKKKYRPQF

-874 DSELMQ
+874 DGELMQ

-905 NNAAT
+905 NSAAT
-910 LMDQL
+910 LIDQL

-927 GQKRD
+927 GQKRE
-932 ILILGELIETNKI
+932 ILILDQLIETNRI

>member
-50 SAEPVRNLIGPLGA
+50 SSEPVRNLIGPLGA

-79 PITAFLL
+79 PIAAFLM
-86 ICLGRSFIPVP
+86 ICLVRSFIPVP

-102 YIAALAMVVIGMT
+102 YIAALAMAVIGMT

-120 FPRDMVEWTTKLG
+120 FPHDMNEWTAKLG
-133 IGHPGAP
+133 LGHPGTP

-145 GGVLGAQFAAPA
+145 GGVIGAQFAAPA

-167 RHIGTVGTMIVSMTV
+167 RHIGTVGTMIVSMTL
-182 LLTGLVLV
+182 LLTGIVLV
-190 FFADWKSIL
+190 FLADWKTIL

-210 KDCPEYDTED
+210 KDRPEYDTEE

-231 PQYQQPPAPAPVPE
+231 PQHPQPPAPAPVPE
-245 PEPYPE
+245 PELQPE
-251 PPRPQPVPQYAPPP
+251 PPCPHPAAQYAPPP

-282 PPPQYQQP
+282 PPPQYQQS
-290 YAQPYPPQYAPPPPQ
+290 YAQPPQSVQENGHVQVPPPAVSVPS
-305 YQQPAPQYAP
+305 
-315 PPQYP
+315 
-320 QPEAPRPQPA
+320 E
-330 QEMNQAPAPDPED
+330 ED
-343 DGVPPFDVDP
+343 DGVPPFDVEP
-353 VKDEK
+353 ATDEK
-358 KSPPGSFSNFEG
+358 KSPPGTFSNFEG
-370 EPPEKPGYHPSNP
+370 EPPEKPGYHPGNP

-394 GTSGASVA
+394 GTAGASAA

-477 DPGVKVQKVSSI
+477 DPGVKVEKVSSI

-520 KISTV
+520 KVSTV

-643 ERRYQILAAVKAKNL
+643 ERRYQILASVKAKNL

-664 PHKAEPD
+664 TRKPEPD
-671 LDEHGNVI
+671 LDEHGNLI

-743 PTKIAFRVTSRID
+743 PTKIAFRVTSGID
-756 SHVILDTTGAEHLL
+756 SRVILDTVGAERLL

-817 VTEPE
+817 VAEPE

-831 KGKKKKYRPQF
+831 KAKKKKYRPQF

-854 SSGPPSEAFKT
+854 SSGPPSEAFKA

-874 DSELMQ
+874 DGELMQ

-905 NNAAT
+905 NSAAT
-910 LMDQL
+910 LIDQL

-927 GQKRD
+927 GQKRE
-932 ILILGELIETNKI
+932 ILILDQLIETNRI

>member
-50 SAEPVRNLIGPLGA
+50 SSEPVRNLIGPLGA

-79 PITAFLL
+79 PIAAFLM
-86 ICLGRSFIPVP
+86 ICLVRSFIPVP

-102 YIAALAMVVIGMT
+102 YIAALAMAVIGMT

-120 FPRDMVEWTTKLG
+120 FPHDMNEWTAKLG
-133 IGHPGAP
+133 LGHPGTP

-145 GGVLGAQFAAPA
+145 GGVIGAQFAAPA

-167 RHIGTVGTMIVSMTV
+167 RHIGTVGTMIVSMTL
-182 LLTGLVLV
+182 LLTGIVLV
-190 FFADWKSIL
+190 FLADWKTIL

-210 KDCPEYDTED
+210 MDRPEYDTEE

-231 PQYQQPPAPAPVPE
+231 PQHPQPPAPAPVPE
-245 PEPYPE
+245 PELQPE
-251 PPRPQPVPQYAPPP
+251 PPRPQPAAQYAPPP

-282 PPPQYQQP
+282 PPPQYQQS
-290 YAQPYPPQYAPPPPQ
+290 YAQPPQSVQENGHVQVPPPAVSVPS
-305 YQQPAPQYAP
+305 
-315 PPQYP
+315 
-320 QPEAPRPQPA
+320 E
-330 QEMNQAPAPDPED
+330 ED
-343 DGVPPFDVDP
+343 DGLPPFDVEP
-353 VKDEK
+353 ATDEK
-358 KSPPGSFSNFEG
+358 KSPPGTFSNFEG
-370 EPPEKPGYHPSNP
+370 EPPEKPGYHPGNP

-394 GTSGASVA
+394 GTAGASAA

-477 DPGVKVQKVSSI
+477 DPGVKVEKVSSI

-520 KISTV
+520 KVSTV

-643 ERRYQILAAVKAKNL
+643 ERRYQILASVKAKNL

-664 PHKAEPD
+664 PRKPEPD
-671 LDEHGNVI
+671 LDEHGNLI

-743 PTKIAFRVTSRID
+743 PTKIAFRVTSGID
-756 SHVILDTTGAEHLL
+756 SRVILDTVGAERLL

-817 VTEPE
+817 VAEPE

-831 KGKKKKYRPQF
+831 KAKKKKYRPQF

-854 SSGPPSEAFKT
+854 SSGPPSEAFKA

-874 DSELMQ
+874 DGELMQ

-905 NNAAT
+905 NSAAT
-910 LMDQL
+910 LIDQL

-927 GQKRD
+927 GQKRE
-932 ILILGELIETNKI
+932 ILILDQLIETNRI

>member
-1 MSQEETETTAAEEK
+1 MSQEETETIAAEEK

-50 SAEPVRNLIGPLGA
+50 SSEPVRNLIGPLGA

-79 PITAFLL
+79 PIAAFLM
-86 ICLGRSFIPVP
+86 ICLVRSFIPVP

-102 YIAALAMVVIGMT
+102 YIAALAMAVIGMT

-120 FPRDMVEWTTKLG
+120 FPHDMNEWTAKLG
-133 IGHPGAP
+133 LGHPGTP

-145 GGVLGAQFAAPA
+145 GGVIGAQFAAPA

-167 RHIGTVGTMIVSMTV
+167 RHIGTVGTMIVSMTL
-182 LLTGLVLV
+182 LLTGIVLV
-190 FFADWKSIL
+190 FLADWKTIL

-210 KDCPEYDTED
+210 KDRPEYDTEE

-231 PQYQQPPAPAPVPE
+231 PQHPQPPDPAPVPE
-245 PEPYPE
+245 PELQPE
-251 PPRPQPVPQYAPPP
+251 PPRPQPAAQYAPPP

-282 PPPQYQQP
+282 PPPQYQQS
-290 YAQPYPPQYAPPPPQ
+290 YAQPPQSVQENGHVQVPPPAVSVPS
-305 YQQPAPQYAP
+305 
-315 PPQYP
+315 
-320 QPEAPRPQPA
+320 E
-330 QEMNQAPAPDPED
+330 ED
-343 DGVPPFDVDP
+343 DGVPPFDVEP
-353 VKDEK
+353 ATDEK
-358 KSPPGSFSNFEG
+358 KSPPGTFSNFEG
-370 EPPEKPGYHPSNP
+370 EPPEKPGYHPGNP

-394 GTSGASVA
+394 GTAGASAA

-477 DPGVKVQKVSSI
+477 DPGVKVEKVSSI

-520 KISTV
+520 KVSTV

-643 ERRYQILAAVKAKNL
+643 ERRYQILASVKAKNL

-664 PHKAEPD
+664 PRKPEPD
-671 LDEHGNVI
+671 LDEHGNLI

-743 PTKIAFRVTSRID
+743 PTKIAFRVTSGID
-756 SHVILDTTGAEHLL
+756 SRVILDTVGAERLL

-817 VTEPE
+817 VAEPE

-831 KGKKKKYRPQF
+831 KAKKKKYRPQF

-854 SSGPPSEAFKT
+854 SSGPPSEAFKA

-874 DSELMQ
+874 DGELMQ

-905 NNAAT
+905 NSAAT
-910 LMDQL
+910 LIDQL

-927 GQKRD
+927 GQKRE
-932 ILILGELIETNKI
+932 ILILDQLIETNRI

>member
-50 SAEPVRNLIGPLGA
+50 SSEPVRNLIGPLGA

-79 PITAFLL
+79 PIAAFLM
-86 ICLGRSFIPVP
+86 ICLVRSFIPVP

-102 YIAALAMVVIGMT
+102 YIAALAMAVIGMT

-120 FPRDMVEWTTKLG
+120 FPHDMNEWTAKLG
-133 IGHPGAP
+133 LGHPGTP

-145 GGVLGAQFAAPA
+145 GGVIGAQFAAPA

-167 RHIGTVGTMIVSMTV
+167 RHIGTVGTMIVSMTL
-182 LLTGLVLV
+182 LLTGIVLV
-190 FFADWKSIL
+190 FLADWKTIL

-210 KDCPEYDTED
+210 KDRPEYDTEE

-231 PQYQQPPAPAPVPE
+231 PQHPQPPAPAPVPE
-245 PEPYPE
+245 PEL
-251 PPRPQPVPQYAPPP
+251 QPAAQYAPPP

-282 PPPQYQQP
+282 PPPQYQQS
-290 YAQPYPPQYAPPPPQ
+290 YAQPPQSVQENGHVQVPPPAVSVPS
-305 YQQPAPQYAP
+305 
-315 PPQYP
+315 
-320 QPEAPRPQPA
+320 E
-330 QEMNQAPAPDPED
+330 ED
-343 DGVPPFDVDP
+343 DGVPPFDVEP
-353 VKDEK
+353 ATDEK
-358 KSPPGSFSNFEG
+358 KSPPGTFSNFEG
-370 EPPEKPGYHPSNP
+370 EPPEKPGYHPGNP

-394 GTSGASVA
+394 GTAGASAA

-477 DPGVKVQKVSSI
+477 DPGVKVEKVSSI

-520 KISTV
+520 KVSTV

-643 ERRYQILAAVKAKNL
+643 ERRYQILASVKAKNL

-664 PHKAEPD
+664 PRKPEPD
-671 LDEHGNVI
+671 LDEHGNLI

-743 PTKIAFRVTSRID
+743 PTKIAFRVTSGID
-756 SHVILDTTGAEHLL
+756 SRVILDTVGAERLL

-817 VTEPE
+817 VAEPE

-831 KGKKKKYRPQF
+831 KVKKKKYRPQF

-854 SSGPPSEAFKT
+854 SSGPPSEAFKA

-874 DSELMQ
+874 DGELMQ

-905 NNAAT
+905 NSAAT
-910 LMDQL
+910 LIDQL

-927 GQKRD
+927 GQKRE
-932 ILILGELIETNKI
+932 ILILDQLIETNRI

>member
-50 SAEPVRNLIGPLGA
+50 SSEPVRNLIGPLGA

-79 PITAFLL
+79 PIAAFLM
-86 ICLGRSFIPVP
+86 ICLVRSFIPIP

-102 YIAALAMVVIGMT
+102 YIAALAMAVIGMT

-120 FPRDMVEWTTKLG
+120 FPHDMNEWTAKLG
-133 IGHPGAP
+133 LGHPGTP

-145 GGVLGAQFAAPA
+145 GGVIGAQFAAPA

-167 RHIGTVGTMIVSMTV
+167 RHIGTVGTMIVSMTL
-182 LLTGLVLV
+182 LLTGIVLV
-190 FFADWKSIL
+190 FLADWKTIL

-210 KDCPEYDTED
+210 KDRPEYDTEE

-231 PQYQQPPAPAPVPE
+231 PQHPQPPAPAPVPE
-245 PEPYPE
+245 PEL
-251 PPRPQPVPQYAPPP
+251 QPAAQYAPPP

-282 PPPQYQQP
+282 PPPQYQQS
-290 YAQPYPPQYAPPPPQ
+290 YAQPPQSVQENGHVQVPPPAVSVPS
-305 YQQPAPQYAP
+305 
-315 PPQYP
+315 
-320 QPEAPRPQPA
+320 E
-330 QEMNQAPAPDPED
+330 ED
-343 DGVPPFDVDP
+343 DGVPPFDVEP
-353 VKDEK
+353 ATDEK
-358 KSPPGSFSNFEG
+358 KSPPGTFSNFKG
-370 EPPEKPGYHPSNP
+370 EPPEKPGYHPGNP

-394 GTSGASVA
+394 GTAGASAA

-477 DPGVKVQKVSSI
+477 DPGVKVEKVSSI

-520 KISTV
+520 KVSTV

-643 ERRYQILAAVKAKNL
+643 ERRYQILASVKAKNL

-664 PHKAEPD
+664 PRKPEPD
-671 LDEHGNVI
+671 LDEHGNLI

-743 PTKIAFRVTSRID
+743 PTKIAFRVTSGID
-756 SHVILDTTGAEHLL
+756 SRVILDTVGAERLL

-817 VTEPE
+817 VAEPE

-831 KGKKKKYRPQF
+831 KAKKKKYRPQF

-854 SSGPPSEAFKT
+854 SSGPPSEAFKA

-874 DSELMQ
+874 DGELMQ

-905 NNAAT
+905 NSAAT
-910 LMDQL
+910 LIDQL

-927 GQKRD
+927 GQKRE
-932 ILILGELIETNKI
+932 ILILDQLIETNRI

>member
-50 SAEPVRNLIGPLGA
+50 SSEPVRNLIGPLGA

-79 PITAFLL
+79 PIAAFLM
-86 ICLGRSFIPVP
+86 ICLVRSFIPVP

-102 YIAALAMVVIGMT
+102 YIAALAMAVIGMT

-120 FPRDMVEWTTKLG
+120 FPHDMNEWTAKLG
-133 IGHPGAP
+133 LGHPGTP

-145 GGVLGAQFAAPA
+145 GGVIGAQFAAPA

-167 RHIGTVGTMIVSMTV
+167 RHIGTVGTMIVSMTL
-182 LLTGLVLV
+182 LLTGIVLV
-190 FFADWKSIL
+190 FLADWKTIL

-210 KDCPEYDTED
+210 KDRPEYDTEE

-231 PQYQQPPAPAPVPE
+231 PQHPQPPAPAPVPE
-245 PEPYPE
+245 PEL
-251 PPRPQPVPQYAPPP
+251 QPAAQYAPPP

-282 PPPQYQQP
+282 PPPQYLQS
-290 YAQPYPPQYAPPPPQ
+290 YAQPPQSVQENGHVQVPPPAVSVPS
-305 YQQPAPQYAP
+305 
-315 PPQYP
+315 
-320 QPEAPRPQPA
+320 E
-330 QEMNQAPAPDPED
+330 ED
-343 DGVPPFDVDP
+343 DGVPPFDVEP
-353 VKDEK
+353 ATDEK
-358 KSPPGSFSNFEG
+358 KSPPGTFSNFEG
-370 EPPEKPGYHPSNP
+370 EPPEKPGYHPGNP

-394 GTSGASVA
+394 GTAGASAA

-438 EHLNRTQERLQAT
+438 EHMNRTQERLQAT

-477 DPGVKVQKVSSI
+477 DPGVKVEKVSSI

-520 KISTV
+520 KVSTV

-643 ERRYQILAAVKAKNL
+643 ERRYQILASVKAKNL

-664 PHKAEPD
+664 PRKPEPD
-671 LDEHGNVI
+671 LDEHGNLI

-743 PTKIAFRVTSRID
+743 PTKIAFRVTSGID
-756 SHVILDTTGAEHLL
+756 SRVILDTVGAERLL

-817 VTEPE
+817 VAEPE

-831 KGKKKKYRPQF
+831 KAKKKKYRPQF

-874 DSELMQ
+874 DGELMQ

-905 NNAAT
+905 NSAAT
-910 LMDQL
+910 LIDQL

-927 GQKRD
+927 GQKRE
-932 ILILGELIETNKI
+932 ILILDQLIETNRI

>member
-50 SAEPVRNLIGPLGA
+50 SSEPVRNLIGPLGA

-79 PITAFLL
+79 PIAAFLM
-86 ICLGRSFIPVP
+86 ICLVRSFIPVP

-102 YIAALAMVVIGMT
+102 YIAALAMAVIGMT

-120 FPRDMVEWTTKLG
+120 FPHDMNEWTAKLG
-133 IGHPGAP
+133 LGHPGTP

-145 GGVLGAQFAAPA
+145 GGVIGAQFAAPA

-167 RHIGTVGTMIVSMTV
+167 RHIGTVGTMIVSMTL
-182 LLTGLVLV
+182 LLTGIVLV
-190 FFADWKSIL
+190 FLADWKTIL

-210 KDCPEYDTED
+210 KDRPEYDTEE

-231 PQYQQPPAPAPVPE
+231 PQHPLPPAPAPVPE
-245 PEPYPE
+245 PELQPE
-251 PPRPQPVPQYAPPP
+251 SPRPQPAAQYAPPP

-282 PPPQYQQP
+282 PPPQYQQS
-290 YAQPYPPQYAPPPPQ
+290 YAQPPQSVQENGHVQVPPPAVSVPS
-305 YQQPAPQYAP
+305 
-315 PPQYP
+315 
-320 QPEAPRPQPA
+320 E
-330 QEMNQAPAPDPED
+330 ED
-343 DGVPPFDVDP
+343 DGLPPFDVEP
-353 VKDEK
+353 ATDEK
-358 KSPPGSFSNFEG
+358 KSPPGTFSNFEG
-370 EPPEKPGYHPSNP
+370 EPPEKPGYHPGNP

-394 GTSGASVA
+394 GTAGASAA

-477 DPGVKVQKVSSI
+477 DPGVKVEKVSSI

-520 KISTV
+520 KVSTV

-643 ERRYQILAAVKAKNL
+643 ERRYQILASVKAKNL

-664 PHKAEPD
+664 PRKPEPD
-671 LDEHGNVI
+671 LDEHGNLI

-743 PTKIAFRVTSRID
+743 PTKIAFRVTSGID
-756 SHVILDTTGAEHLL
+756 SRVILDTVGAERLL

-817 VTEPE
+817 VAEPE

-831 KGKKKKYRPQF
+831 KAKKKKYRPQF

-854 SSGPPSEAFKT
+854 SSGPPSEAFKA

-874 DSELMQ
+874 DGELMQ

-905 NNAAT
+905 NSAAT
-910 LMDQL
+910 LIDQL

-927 GQKRD
+927 GQKRE
-932 ILILGELIETNKI
+932 ILILDQLIETNRI

>member
-50 SAEPVRNLIGPLGA
+50 SSEPVRNLIGPLGA

-79 PITAFLL
+79 PIAAFLM
-86 ICLGRSFIPVP
+86 ICLVRSFIPVP

-102 YIAALAMVVIGMT
+102 YIAALAMAVIGMT

-120 FPRDMVEWTTKLG
+120 FPHDMNEWTAKLG
-133 IGHPGAP
+133 LGHPGTP

-145 GGVLGAQFAAPA
+145 GGVIGAQFAAPA

-167 RHIGTVGTMIVSMTV
+167 RHIGTVGTMIVSMTL
-182 LLTGLVLV
+182 LLTGIVLV
-190 FFADWKSIL
+190 FLADWKTIL

-210 KDCPEYDTED
+210 KDRPEYDTEE
-220 DEEDSAYAPPP
+220 DEEDSAYASPP
-231 PQYQQPPAPAPVPE
+231 PQHPQPPAPAPVPE
-245 PEPYPE
+245 PELQPE
-251 PPRPQPVPQYAPPP
+251 PPRPQPAAQYAPPP

-290 YAQPYPPQYAPPPPQ
+290 YAQPPQSVQENGHVQVPPPAVSVPS
-305 YQQPAPQYAP
+305 
-315 PPQYP
+315 
-320 QPEAPRPQPA
+320 E
-330 QEMNQAPAPDPED
+330 ED
-343 DGVPPFDVDP
+343 DGVPPFDVEP
-353 VKDEK
+353 ATDEK
-358 KSPPGSFSNFEG
+358 KSPPGTFSNFEG
-370 EPPEKPGYHPSNP
+370 EPPEKPGYHPGNP

-394 GTSGASVA
+394 GTAGASAA

-477 DPGVKVQKVSSI
+477 DPGVKVEKVSSI

-520 KISTV
+520 KVSTV

-589 SLLSKFSPYDLRLIL
+589 SLLSKFLPYDLRLIL

-643 ERRYQILAAVKAKNL
+643 ERRYQILASVKAKNL

-664 PHKAEPD
+664 PRKPEPD
-671 LDEHGNVI
+671 LDEHGNLI

-743 PTKIAFRVTSRID
+743 PTKIAFRVTSGID
-756 SHVILDTTGAEHLL
+756 SRVILDTVGAERLL

-817 VTEPE
+817 VAEPE

-831 KGKKKKYRPQF
+831 KTKKKKYRPQF

-854 SSGPPSEAFKT
+854 SSGPPSEAFKA

-874 DSELMQ
+874 DGELMQ

-905 NNAAT
+905 NSAAT
-910 LMDQL
+910 LIDQL

-927 GQKRD
+927 GQKRE
-932 ILILGELIETNKI
+932 ILILDQLIETNRI

>member
-50 SAEPVRNLIGPLGA
+50 SSEPVRNLIGPLGA

-79 PITAFLL
+79 PIAAFLM
-86 ICLGRSFIPVP
+86 ICLVRSFIPVP

-102 YIAALAMVVIGMT
+102 YIAALAMAVIGMT

-120 FPRDMVEWTTKLG
+120 FPHDMNEWTAKLG
-133 IGHPGAP
+133 LGHPGTP

-145 GGVLGAQFAAPA
+145 GGVIGAQFAAPA

-167 RHIGTVGTMIVSMTV
+167 RHIGTVGTMIVSMTL
-182 LLTGLVLV
+182 LLTGIVLV
-190 FFADWKSIL
+190 FLADWKTIL

-210 KDCPEYDTED
+210 KDRPEYDTEE

-231 PQYQQPPAPAPVPE
+231 PQHPLPPAPAPVPE
-245 PEPYPE
+245 PELQPE
-251 PPRPQPVPQYAPPP
+251 PPRPQPAAQYAPPP

-290 YAQPYPPQYAPPPPQ
+290 YAQPYAQPYPPQYAPPPPQ
-305 YQQPAPQYAP
+305 YQQSYAQPPQSVQENGHVQVP
-315 PPQYP
+315 PPAVSVP
-320 QPEAPRPQPA
+320 SE
-330 QEMNQAPAPDPED
+330 ED
-343 DGVPPFDVDP
+343 DGVPPFDVEP
-353 VKDEK
+353 ATDEK
-358 KSPPGSFSNFEG
+358 KSPPGTFSNFEG
-370 EPPEKPGYHPSNP
+370 EPPEKPGYHPGNP

-394 GTSGASVA
+394 GTAGASAA

-477 DPGVKVQKVSSI
+477 DPGVKVEKVSSI

-520 KISTV
+520 KVSTV

-643 ERRYQILAAVKAKNL
+643 ERRYQILASVKAKNL

-664 PHKAEPD
+664 PRKPEPD
-671 LDEHGNVI
+671 LDEHGNLI

-743 PTKIAFRVTSRID
+743 PTKIAFRVTSGID
-756 SHVILDTTGAEHLL
+756 SRVILDTVGAERLL

-817 VTEPE
+817 VAEPE

-831 KGKKKKYRPQF
+831 KAKKKKYRPQF

-854 SSGPPSEAFKT
+854 SSGPPSEAFKA

-874 DSELMQ
+874 DGELMQ

-905 NNAAT
+905 NSAAT
-910 LMDQL
+910 LIDQL

-927 GQKRD
+927 GQKRE
-932 ILILGELIETNKI
+932 ILILDQLIETNRI